1 MIRDFTNRR
10 PAASGLLI
18 AALLFLLPA
27 PFMVLDDFVLNGR
40 LHAAALF
47 FYCSIAAQ
55 TVLFLK
61 VERPVLAAEPFILGL
76 VGLCAGEILYAVSE
90 SAAAPGAGPDALS
103 YFASSYLIAI
113 CGGNAAGAVG
123 ALILNFFLLIGRK
136 TVEHFKYRD

>member
-10 PAASGLLI
+10 PAVSGLLI

-27 PFMVLDDFVLNGR
+27 LFMILDDFVLNGR
-40 LHAAALF
+40 LHAAAVF
-47 FYCSIAAQ
+47 FYFSIAAQ

-61 VERPVLAAEPFILGL
+61 VERPILAAEPAVLGL

-90 SAAAPGAGPDALS
+90 SAAAPGAGPDILS

-113 CGGNAAGAVG
+113 CGGNAAAAVG

-136 TVEHFKYRD
+136 AVEHLKK